1 MALSK
6 ETAFLSVAELQAG
19 LKEQRWT
26 SVQLTEFFLDR
37 LEQQGSKYN
46 AVVTITRE
54 LALNEAKQADAER
67 ADGRVRGPLH
77 GIPYGAKD
85 LLAVPGYPTTW
96 GAEPLRKQSIE
107 ELATVIRRLRE
118 AGAVLVAKL
127 AMIELAGGFGY
138 RQGNA
143 SFTGP
148 VKNPWDLS
156 RWAGGSSSGSGAA
169 VAAGLVPFAI
179 GSETW
184 GSIATPASYCGLSAL
199 RPTYGRVSKAG
210 AMTLSW
216 TMDKIGPLTRTVA
229 DAEAV
234 FAAIAGF
241 DPEDDSTV
249 DRPWKPYEPM
259 DGKRLRIGK
268 LKDPRQK
275 LQPEIKQ
282 NLDAVFERL
291 SKSCEIVDLELP
303 DLPFGTVASVI
314 IDCEGAAAFDDFVQ
328 SGKHWELTA
337 PEDRPGALA
346 AMLIPAKD
354 YLNAL
359 RLRKRMQREL
369 DVNLKSV
376 DAVLDATTATVSCPL
391 DQDFGQY
398 QAGFAGSALG
408 AASNVAGL
416 PAIFLQSGRGE
427 AGLPTSCQLVG
438 RAFSDELLLSLGRR
452 LQSETDWHRAQ
463 PAVD

>member
-291 SKSCEIVDLELP
+291 SKNLQRATIELRQFVQEQHAVMRKADL
-303 DLPFGTVASVI
+303 ARRRN
-314 IDCEGAAAFDDFVQ
+314 GAAANESRV
-328 SGKHWELTA
+328 
-337 PEDRPGALA
+337 RNR
-346 AMLIPAKD
+346 MMRRAKRA
-354 YLNAL
+354 NRHQ
-359 RLRKRMQREL
+359 RLPWRQQ
-369 DVNLKSV
+369 
-376 DAVLDATTATVSCPL
+376 P
-391 DQDFGQY
+391 
-398 QAGFAGSALG
+398 
-408 AASNVAGL
+408 
-416 PAIFLQSGRGE
+416 
-427 AGLPTSCQLVG
+427 
-438 RAFSDELLLSLGRR
+438 
-452 LQSETDWHRAQ
+452 HRA
-463 PAVD
+463 VDSRSLDRFDRGHLG